1 MAVYP
6 DGVWYGSV
14 SEHSARAIVKE
25 HLAAGHVPEAAKVL
39 GDLRNGDE
47 RKG

>member
-6 DGVWYGSV
+6 DGVWYGGV

-25 HLAAGHVPEAAKVL
+25 HVQAGHMPTGMKVL
-39 GDLRNGDE
+39 GDLRAVEEHD
-47 RKG
+47 R